1 MGKFKMG
8 NAPYKKDVTPVYQVP
23 FDNPG
28 LVAKANDNG
37 TIIVNKDLV
46 KDKELMSEAM
56 SHEKKHLKDMQDG
69 ILSYDSK
76 SVTYK
81 GKKYD
86 RDSFH
91 EGNPN
96 LPWEAPAYK
105 AGKER
110 KKFDLTPNPNKLDG
124 PPSFSPM
131 SFDKLGGKSG
141 RRDEDEVSMNE
152 SFGSFMMKKKWGGPS
167 NTLGGS
173 DDEKK
178 KASKSEV
185 KANAEEEAK
194 ENAEK
199 DEGKTTVTS
208 STTTTTG
215 EDEKGEYED
224 VTTDTETTTRKEG
237 DGKDLTWEE
246 RRQIAIDKGWVDPDI
261 TLEDYIAKAEA
272 DIVNTEKSSN
282 TVRTYKPKTEEKKK
296 EPEPLTPRNIA
307 TLLNEYRIK
316 NNVDM
321 TYYDPE
327 KPGGRGRHTP
337 ESYYEENDHFR
348 DWVEAQQREAVNA
361 GQDRLDESVYDDV
374 NEGTNITKTP
384 ENKNGTSMFKKVPHL
399 VSKMKQ
405 KFNG

>member
-69 ILSYDSK
+69 VLSYDSK

-86 RDSFH
+86 RGSFH

-110 KKFDLTPNPNKLDG
+110 QEFDLTPNPNKLDG

-199 DEGKTTVTS
+199 DKGKTTVTS
-208 STTTTTG
+208 NTTTTTG

-224 VTTDTETTTRKEG
+224 VTTETTTTTKRTG

-246 RRQIAIDKGWVDPDI
+246 RRQIAIEKYGLDPDT
-261 TLEDYIAKAEA
+261 TLEEYIAKAKAEMS
-272 DIVNTEKSSN
+272 DTEVTSS
-282 TVRTYKPKTEEKKK
+282 TERIYKPKTEEKKK
-296 EPEPLTPRNIA
+296 EPEPLKPRNLA
-307 TLLNEYRIK
+307 TLLNEYRVK
-316 NNVDM
+316 NHIDM

-327 KPGGRGRHTP
+327 KPGMRGRHTP
-337 ESYYEENDHFR
+337 ESYYEENKHFR
-348 DWVEAQQREAVNA
+348 DWVEEQRRSSVLTDE
-361 GQDRLDESVYDDV
+361 RLDDSIYDDV
-374 NEGTNITKTP
+374 DQGTNITKTP
-384 ENKNGTSMFKKVPHL
+384 ENKNGTSMFKKLPNL

-405 KFNG
+405 KVNG

>member
-1 MGKFKMG
+1 MAKFKMG
-8 NAPYKKDVTPVYQVP
+8 KAPYKKDVTPVYQVP
-23 FDNPG
+23 FDNPS

-56 SHEKKHLKDMQDG
+56 SHEKKHLKDMQCGD
-69 ILSYDSK
+69 LSYDSK

-81 GKKYD
+81 GKRYD
-86 RDSFH
+86 RDSFD

-96 LPWEAPAYK
+96 LPWEKPAYK

-141 RRDEDEVSMNE
+141 RRDEDEVSMSE
-152 SFGSFMMKKKWGGPS
+152 SFGSFMMKKKWSGPAVS
-167 NTLGGS
+167 GGS
-173 DDEKK
+173 EEEKK
-178 KASKSEV
+178 KADKS
-185 KANAEEEAK
+185 AEEEAK
-194 ENAEK
+194 ENAAK
-199 DEGKTTVTS
+199 DKGKTTTKTK
-208 STTTTTG
+208 TTTTTG

-224 VTTDTETTTRKEG
+224 VTTETTTTTDRQG

-261 TLEDYIAKAEA
+261 TLDDYIAKAEKSLSE
-272 DIVNTEKSSN
+272 TEVTSS
-282 TVRTYKPKTEEKKK
+282 TERIYKPKTEETKK
-296 EPEPLTPRNIA
+296 EPEPLEPRNIA

-327 KPGGRGRHTP
+327 KPGGRARHTP
-337 ESYYEENDHFR
+337 ESYYKENKQFR
-348 DWVEAQQREAVNA
+348 DWVEAQQREAKNA
-361 GQDRLDESVYDDV
+361 GQERLDESVYDDV
-374 NEGTNITKTP
+374 NQGTNITKTP
-384 ENKNGTSMFKKVPHL
+384 ENKNGTSMFKKMPHL
-399 VSKMKQ
+399 VNKMKQ
-405 KFNG
+405 KVNG